1 MMEKITLVLNG
12 IHRELNVSV
21 DELLVDCLRRHG
33 LTGVKKSCGE
43 GTCGCCTV
51 LLDGKP
57 VNSCLVLAIRTDGH
71 ELTTIEGLGTP
82 SKPHPLQEAYAEHG
96 AVQCGFCSPGSILS
110 ASALLAETLTPTE
123 EEIIQALEGNL
134 CRCTGYKKKI
144 EAVKA
149 AADKM
154 RGGPS

>member
-1 MMEKITLVLNG
+1 MTKITLILNG
-12 IHRELNVSV
+12 LPHELTVTA

-51 LLDGKP
+51 LLDGQP
-57 VNSCLVLAIRTDGH
+57 VNSCLILAIRTDGH

-82 SKPHPLQEAYAEHG
+82 AKPHPLQTAYAEHG

-110 ASALLAETLTPTE
+110 ASALLARTDAPSE

-144 EAVKA
+144 DAVKA
-149 AADKM
+149 AAEQI
-154 RGGPS
+154 RGEQS